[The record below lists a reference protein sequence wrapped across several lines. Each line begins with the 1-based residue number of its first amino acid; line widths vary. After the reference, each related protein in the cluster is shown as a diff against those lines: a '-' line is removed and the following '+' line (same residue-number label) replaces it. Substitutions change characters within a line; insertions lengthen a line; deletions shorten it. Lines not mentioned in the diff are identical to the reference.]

1 MKLKFKVIKGSKII
15 FFAAVAMLIYGSV
28 MVFSAEMG
36 NSAGDTAYLQTQ
48 VIKQVI
54 CAVAGLVMYFIFSFI
69 PFARLN
75 NLLIWLL
82 YIAGMIGLF
91 AARFLF
97 EPVNGA
103 YAWIRFSSFT
113 IQPSEFCKVFII
125 LLGAKYLGYNHK
137 DNIKCFKIFIVA
149 SIMYVLFIMFGQHD
163 LGSAVVLAIIA
174 YCICLIP
181 DYPELKKIQRWMIIG
196 MIAIIGLMI
205 VLMSPPVTNFLI
217 KYKDNYM
224 VARFL
229 AAANPFMFQYNQ
241 GYHLIMSLVSF
252 AQGGLLGLHY
262 GNSIH
267 KYMNFPNPS
276 SDFILPILVEE
287 LGIVGFVGFLVIYGC
302 ILVPLIYYSLKI
314 KTTITKIVLLGTFL
328 YFAVHFILNVG
339 GVSGFIPLTGVPLLL
354 LSAGG
359 SSIMSCM
366 IALGLSQSEIEKAIV
381 KNENNS
387 REV

>member
-1 MKLKFKVIKGSKII
+1 MKLKFKIIKGSKVVFI
-15 FFAAVAMLIYGSV
+15 AAIAMLIYGSV

-48 VIKQVI
+48 VVKQVI
-54 CAVAGLVMYFIFSFI
+54 CAVAGLLMYFVFSFI

-75 NLLIWLL
+75 TIIIWLF
-82 YIAGMIGLF
+82 YVAGLF
-91 AARFLF
+91 GLIVARFLF

-103 YAWIRFSSFT
+103 YAWIRFGSFT

-137 DNIKCFKIFIVA
+137 DNLKCFLTFIVA
-149 SIMYVLFIMFGQHD
+149 ASIYTLFIMFGQHD

-181 DYPELKKIQRWMIIG
+181 EYPELKNIQRWMIII
-196 MIAIIGLMI
+196 MVLVIGGVILLMT
-205 VLMSPPVTNFLI
+205 PPVTNFLI

-224 VARFL
+224 IGRFL
-229 AAANPFMFQYNQ
+229 AAANPFMFQYDQ

-252 AQGGLLGLHY
+252 AQGGILGMHY

-287 LGIVGFVGFLVIYGC
+287 LGIIGFVGFLIIYGC
-302 ILVPLIYYSLKI
+302 ILFPLIYHSLKI
-314 KTTITKIVLLGTFL
+314 KTTISKIVILGTFL
-328 YFAVHFILNVG
+328 YFVVHFILNVG

-359 SSIMSCM
+359 SSIMASM
-366 IALGLSQSEIEKAIV
+366 MALGLSQSEIEKAVI
-381 KNENNS
+381 KDENNS
-387 REV
+387 R